1 MTLLYDV
8 EMEDGKSM
16 LQNEIKQNN
25 DNLYS
30 EDNFRNNQRI
40 ESWKLNEINEL
51 QSIINSDYP
60 NYLEVIFL
68 KNEFYHRNDFSKDAT
83 IGYTKDHKII
93 FWNNEAEKLF
103 GYTKEEVLGMK
114 VNLILPMRELCEIKN
129 IIEDFEKCE
138 LVKSYQSQ
146 RKHKDGS
153 LIQLGVSVTPI
164 YNDSKEVFGVFV
176 QYRDISERKKIF
188 EQLTSVDEIWRFAIH
203 GGKFEV
209 WEWYIDLGILRF
221 HNNWYNEFEM
231 HATNVEILVDDWLR
245 SVHTEDIPNLLDMLT
260 SALQGTE
267 YVSEFRMLARDGQY
281 IWVRGKGKVTEW
293 DDKGKPLK
301 MIGTNEDITDRKRIE
316 EQLAEKCRQ
325 LEVSQKEAEWENQAK
340 TKFLSSISH
349 EIRTPMNGI
358 VGILHL
364 LKKSKL
370 DQKQIKWVNMLQ
382 ESINSQMSIINN
394 MLDISTIESGKIE
407 LENGLLN
414 VKLLTTEIYDQ
425 LSILCRPKRLEAKL
439 NFDRQIQHM
448 VYGDK
453 LKIKQIL
460 LNLINNAVKFTD
472 HGSITLEVSLLNSD
486 ENIEDIE
493 FRIIDTG
500 IGISLQDRDKIFESY
515 YQGNISS
522 KKKHMG
528 TGLGLTISKQLALM
542 MDGDIKVES
551 EPDVG
556 SAFQFNLKLSKYK
569 KSSIPMDEKDKKE
582 QSELQSDQTYPSFN
596 RNKVRNEILLSVE
609 DNEINQEIIE
619 EAVKGCG
626 FHLLTA
632 GSGEEALV
640 LIEKYQVD
648 LILMDIQMTGMNGYE
663 LTQIIRQKE
672 RLKNIP
678 IIAMTAYAMEED
690 RSRCLEAGMNDYIAK
705 PINIKEL
712 ERVLGKYVDQ
722 NDESS
727 ELA

>member
-1 MTLLYDV
+1 MD
-8 EMEDGKSM
+8 
-16 LQNEIKQNN
+16 
-25 DNLYS
+25 S
-30 EDNFRNNQRI
+30 EDNLNNKQRT
-40 ESWKLNEINEL
+40 ESWELTKINEL
-51 QSIINSDYP
+51 PMFSNSDHH
-60 NYLEVIFL
+60 NYLKVIFL
-68 KNEFYHRNDFSKDAT
+68 KNEFYNRNDFSMEAT

-93 FWNNEAEKLF
+93 YWGMEAEKLF
-103 GYTKEEVLGMK
+103 GYTKEEVLGMN
-114 VNLILPMRELCEIKN
+114 VGLLLPKHELSEIN
-129 IIEDFEKCE
+129 NFIEAFEKCE
-138 LVKSYQSQ
+138 LIKSYQSQ
-146 RKHKDGS
+146 RKHKNGS
-153 LIQLGVSVTPI
+153 LIQLGITVTPI
-164 YNDSKEVFGVFV
+164 YNDNKEFFGVFV
-176 QYRDISERKKIF
+176 QYRDISEKKKIL
-188 EQLTSVDEIWRFAIH
+188 EQRTSADEIWRFAIH

-221 HNNWYNEFEM
+221 HNNWYNVFET
-231 HATNVEILVDDWLR
+231 HATNVELLVDDWLR

-267 YVSEFRMLARDGQY
+267 YVSEFRMLAKDGQY

-293 DDKGKPLK
+293 DDKGRPLK
-301 MIGTNEDITDRKRIE
+301 MIGTNEDITDRKLIE

-325 LEVSQKEAEWENQAK
+325 LEVSQKEAERENQAK
-340 TKFLSSISH
+340 TKFLSGISH

-358 VGILHL
+358 VGILQL

-370 DQKQIKWVNMLQ
+370 DQKQTKWVNMLQ

-394 MLDISTIESGKIE
+394 MLDITTIESGKIE
-407 LENGLLN
+407 LENSLFN

-425 LSILCRPKRLEAKL
+425 LRILCRPKRLEAKL
-439 NFDRQIQHM
+439 DFDRQIQHM

-453 LKIKQIL
+453 LRVKQIL

-472 HGSITLEVSLLNSD
+472 HGSITLEVSLRNSD
-486 ENIEDIE
+486 ENTEDIE

-515 YQGNISS
+515 YQGDISS

-528 TGLGLTISKQLALM
+528 TGLGLTISKQLALL

-569 KSSIPMDEKDKKE
+569 KSAIPKEEKYNQE
-582 QSELQSDQTYPSFN
+582 QSEIQHDQTYPSHN
-596 RNKVRNEILLSVE
+596 RNKVRDEILLSVE

-619 EAVKGCG
+619 AVVKGSG
-626 FHLLTA
+626 LHLLTA
-632 GSGEEALV
+632 GSGEEAIV

-648 LILMDIQMTGMNGYE
+648 LILMDIQMPGMTGYE
-663 LTQIIRQKE
+663 LTRIIRQKD
-672 RLKNIP
+672 RFKDIP
-678 IIAMTAYAMEED
+678 IIAMTAYAMEEE

-712 ERVLGKYVDQ
+712 DRVLGKYVDQ
-722 NDESS
+722 NNESS